1 MSCAESREA
10 PGKVS
15 VPMDTVFTVKVV
27 ALSTV
32 LLSAASLG
40 AEPAG
45 PLTLATDRTSY
56 VQRDVV
62 KLVVTNASSAPVDVV
77 DRPELDGSFAT
88 IELRTAGGQWRAIDF
103 IAVANVFT
111 RRPLKPGE
119 RVEYRWRTL
128 GYNRFD
134 TLAQPGLYRIRLG
147 ASGPSNSFEVV
158 APPSKKPE

>member
-1 MSCAESREA
+1 
-10 PGKVS
+10 
-15 VPMDTVFTVKVV
+15 MDTVVTVRLVG
-27 ALSTV
+27 LSTV
-32 LLSAASLG
+32 LLSAVSVG
-40 AEPAG
+40 AEPAA
-45 PLTLATDRTSY
+45 PLTLATDRSSY

-62 KLVVTNASSAPVDVV
+62 KLVVTNTSSAPVDVV
-77 DRPELDGSFAT
+77 ERPELDGSFAT
-88 IELRTAGGQWRAIDF
+88 IELRTAGGQWRAIDL

-147 ASGPSNSFEVV
+147 AAGPSNAFEVV
-158 APPSKKPE
+158 AAPSKKPE